1 MTKPVVADTKLVA
14 RCGLYCG
21 ACHAYLND
29 RCTGC
34 FDAPRFAS
42 CSIRR
47 CCHTNN
53 YATCA
58 DCRELTNPKDCKK
71 FNNFI
76 SKLFG
81 LIFRSDRAACIV
93 QIHEKGLEAHAE
105 IMARNQS
112 HSIRR

>member
-1 MTKPVVADTKLVA
+1 MKPIVADTKLIA

-21 ACHAYLND
+21 ACGAYLRD

-34 FDAPRFAS
+34 FDAPKFAS
-42 CSIRR
+42 CSVRK
-47 CCHTNN
+47 CCIDNN

-58 DCRELTNPKDCKK
+58 DCREFPNPRDCKK

-93 QIHEKGLEAHAE
+93 QIRQNGLQAHAD
-105 IMARNQS
+105 IMAKNQTQS
-112 HSIRR
+112 LRR